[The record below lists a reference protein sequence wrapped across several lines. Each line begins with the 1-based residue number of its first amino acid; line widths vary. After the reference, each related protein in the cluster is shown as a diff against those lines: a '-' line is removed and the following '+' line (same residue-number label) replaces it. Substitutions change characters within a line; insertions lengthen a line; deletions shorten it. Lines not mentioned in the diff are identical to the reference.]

1 MLESG
6 ARVGGWTLDW
16 QLGGGAGGEVF
27 RARHDDGRVA
37 AIKLARPGTEA
48 RLAREAEVL
57 AGLDHDAFPRF
68 VERVDGG
75 YVMELITG
83 RSLDAVARAWSADV
97 SLSLL
102 GQVADA
108 LAALHARG

>member
-1 MLESG
+1 MSVSVGFSGRLRASGAGGTLVGMLESG

-16 QLGGGAGGEVF
+16 RLGGGAGGEVF

-37 AIKLARPGTEA
+37 AIKLARPGTAA

-57 AGLDHDAFPRF
+57 AALEHDAFPRF

-83 RSLDAVARAWSADV
+83 R
-97 SLSLL
+97 
-102 GQVADA
+102 
-108 LAALHARG
+108 